1 MLTIAIGTPFMDG
14 NRCRRCNSTDRQSET
29 ERCLPNCAC
38 DTDLTAGGRTE
49 GKRDQLRHD
58 ICAVA
63 RMSWRR
69 SIPILSD
76 CVVRQGAASARA
88 RVVFALALLAATLPT
103 SARAQ
108 IDPMRRDLVEFGY
121 DQPLAGHA
129 PVSAYLFYDFSRP
142 QFGDAEHALRLTVS
156 PVYLDGEWDI
166 RGVLGPDTDVGI
178 DVNGGGFAYDY
189 DELGGGR
196 WLRDQSFTGHGGGAG
211 VSVYHLFNPDARIPL
226 NGILRGA
233 FRYVAYLRDSHNPPA
248 FALPENQPIASVRAG
263 LRFGGVEPVL
273 RPDLA
278 AEVSGWYEGQVRF
291 DPGTY
296 GFAGDR
302 NVQSTVHLFWARAL
316 LVYTTPKSGQRLSL
330 HVIGGTTVHP
340 DRFSAYRIGGTFT
353 LASEFP
359 LVLPGYYEG
368 ELSAR
373 RFVLVGAAYA
383 IPLDAGQHWQ
393 LGFGASSARIAYT
406 PGFEQPRAWNSGVS
420 AELDYAP
427 TTKSWKAS
435 LVYGHALDAVRSGH
449 RGADSV
455 SMLMQVDLE
464 KMGYVASE

>member
-1 MLTIAIGTPFMDG
+1 
-14 NRCRRCNSTDRQSET
+14 
-29 ERCLPNCAC
+29 
-38 DTDLTAGGRTE
+38 
-49 GKRDQLRHD
+49 
-58 ICAVA
+58 
-63 RMSWRR
+63 MSWRR

-76 CVVRQGAASARA
+76 CVVRQGAASLSARA

-108 IDPMRRDLVEFGY
+108 IDPMRRDLFEFGY

-142 QFGDAEHALRLTVS
+142 QFGDAGHALRLTVS

-189 DELGGGR
+189 DELSGGR

-248 FALPENQPIASVRAG
+248 FALPGNQPIASVRAG

-435 LVYGHALDAVRSGH
+435 LVYGRALDAVRSGH

-455 SMLMQVDLE
+455 SVLMQVDLE